1 MSEEQQNGQ
10 SSEDQAENIRGGGE
24 DFGQRQYE
32 PPEEFAKNANC
43 QDPEIWNK
51 AAEDYEGFWEGWAKE
66 LHWFKEWDQ
75 VLDWEPP
82 FAKWFVGGKTNA
94 SYNCL
99 DYQIEQG
106 RGDKQAL
113 IWVGDEPDHQQT
125 YTYNEL
131 LAEVSKFANVLKD
144 HGIGKGDTVS
154 IYLPMIPE
162 LPIAMLACARV
173 GAIHS
178 VVFSA
183 FTPVQLTERIN
194 DVESKVLITAD
205 QSPRGGSISD
215 LKENSDEALGD
226 TQSIE
231 SVIVVRRT
239 GEEVPMQD
247 GRDEY
252 WDELMQNASDQ
263 CEAEEMDAEDPFFV
277 LYSSG
282 STGKP
287 KGIQHNVG
295 GYLVQ
300 LKATT
305 MWVLDMKDDDVF
317 WCTADIGWI
326 TGHSYLVYGPLLC
339 GGTTV
344 QYEGVPTYPDNTRW
358 ASIIEEHKVTTLYT
372 APTAIRAFMKV
383 GTEPLEQN
391 DISSLRLLGSVG
403 EPINPAAWVWYYE
416 NFGGE
421 RCPIVDTWWQTETG
435 GIMISPLPGLT
446 TLKPG
451 SATFPFP
458 GIFPGLWDEE
468 EEQFVESNPAT
479 GALTINKPWPGMTRT
494 LWQDPERYK
503 EEYFSEISDDIYYVE
518 DGAKRDEDGYYTIT
532 GRIDDVLNVSGHRL
546 STVEIEN
553 ALVNHQAVAEAA
565 VIGIDDEDKG
575 QAPVAFVILLGEH
588 EHSEDLEKELVKE
601 VADKAGKISRPDRV
615 YAVEDLPKTNSGK
628 IMRRILQN
636 IAEGE
641 DELGDTSTLSDPDIA
656 ETIQEQVKQQMS

>member
-10 SSEDQAENIRGGGE
+10 QNGE
-24 DFGQRQYE
+24 DLAQRTYE
-32 PPEEFAKNANC
+32 PPEHFAAQANC
-43 QDPEIWNK
+43 QDPEIWEK

-75 VLDWEPP
+75 VLDWDPP

-99 DYQIEQG
+99 DYHLEQG
-106 RGDKQAL
+106 KGDKQAL

-131 LAEVSKFANVLKD
+131 LAEVSKFANILKD
-144 HGIGKGDTVS
+144 KGVGKGDTVS
-154 IYLPMIPE
+154 LYLPMIPE

-183 FTPVQLTERIN
+183 FTPDQLAERIN
-194 DVESKVLITAD
+194 DVESKVLVTAD
-205 QSPRGGSISD
+205 QSPRGGSITD
-215 LKENSDEALGD
+215 LKENSDVALGD
-226 TQSIE
+226 AQSIE

-239 GEEVPMQD
+239 GEEVSMQD

-305 MWVLDMKDDDVF
+305 MWTLDMKDDDIF

-344 QYEGVPTYPDNTRW
+344 QFEGTPTYPDNTRW
-358 ASIIEEHKVTTLYT
+358 PSIIEEHKVTTFY
-372 APTAIRAFMKV
+372 R
-383 GTEPLEQN
+383 
-391 DISSLRLLGSVG
+391 
-403 EPINPAAWVWYYE
+403 
-416 NFGGE
+416 
-421 RCPIVDTWWQTETG
+421 
-435 GIMISPLPGLT
+435 
-446 TLKPG
+446 
-451 SATFPFP
+451 
-458 GIFPGLWDEE
+458 
-468 EEQFVESNPAT
+468 
-479 GALTINKPWPGMTRT
+479 
-494 LWQDPERYK
+494 
-503 EEYFSEISDDIYYVE
+503 
-518 DGAKRDEDGYYTIT
+518 
-532 GRIDDVLNVSGHRL
+532 
-546 STVEIEN
+546 
-553 ALVNHQAVAEAA
+553 
-565 VIGIDDEDKG
+565 
-575 QAPVAFVILLGEH
+575 
-588 EHSEDLEKELVKE
+588 
-601 VADKAGKISRPDRV
+601 
-615 YAVEDLPKTNSGK
+615 
-628 IMRRILQN
+628 
-636 IAEGE
+636 
-641 DELGDTSTLSDPDIA
+641 
-656 ETIQEQVKQQMS
+656 

>member
-1 MSEEQQNGQ
+1 VGPGSG
-10 SSEDQAENIRGGGE
+10 
-24 DFGQRQYE
+24 
-32 PPEEFAKNANC
+32 
-43 QDPEIWNK
+43 
-51 AAEDYEGFWEGWAKE
+51 
-66 LHWFKEWDQ
+66 L
-75 VLDWEPP
+75 EPP

-131 LAEVSKFANVLKD
+131 LAEVSKFSNVLKD

-154 IYLPMIPE
+154 IYPPMIPE

-178 VVFSA
+178 VVFGLYAGSGHRA
-183 FTPVQLTERIN
+183 HQRCRVQSPYYRGPV
-194 DVESKVLITAD
+194 
-205 QSPRGGSISD
+205 PRGGSISD

-277 LYSSG
+277 LSSG

-344 QYEGVPTYPDNTRW
+344 QYEGVPTYPKTPAGR
-358 ASIIEEHKVTTLYT
+358 AS
-372 APTAIRAFMKV
+372 
-383 GTEPLEQN
+383 
-391 DISSLRLLGSVG
+391 
-403 EPINPAAWVWYYE
+403 
-416 NFGGE
+416 
-421 RCPIVDTWWQTETG
+421 
-435 GIMISPLPGLT
+435 
-446 TLKPG
+446 
-451 SATFPFP
+451 
-458 GIFPGLWDEE
+458 
-468 EEQFVESNPAT
+468 
-479 GALTINKPWPGMTRT
+479 
-494 LWQDPERYK
+494 
-503 EEYFSEISDDIYYVE
+503 
-518 DGAKRDEDGYYTIT
+518 
-532 GRIDDVLNVSGHRL
+532 
-546 STVEIEN
+546 
-553 ALVNHQAVAEAA
+553 
-565 VIGIDDEDKG
+565 
-575 QAPVAFVILLGEH
+575 
-588 EHSEDLEKELVKE
+588 
-601 VADKAGKISRPDRV
+601 
-615 YAVEDLPKTNSGK
+615 
-628 IMRRILQN
+628 
-636 IAEGE
+636 
-641 DELGDTSTLSDPDIA
+641 
-656 ETIQEQVKQQMS
+656 